1 MLALAIA
8 MVLLPF
14 VLMVLLPLAHLQ
26 RLADV
31 LCVLMAALSLWE
43 VLPPVVK
50 VSVSVV
56 VFGVATIF
64 AVGSMIKLDAVG
76 VVTGVLLM
84 TSRSCLLLYFSGLTS
99 LLMALD
105 LFTLSEI
112 VSFPSQIAGKNLASI
127 FGICFAVGN
136 I

>member
-1 MLALAIA
+1 M
-8 MVLLPF
+8 
-14 VLMVLLPLAHLQ
+14 
-26 RLADV
+26 
-31 LCVLMAALSLWE
+31 CVDGCA
-43 VLPPVVK
+43 VV
-50 VSVSVV
+50 VGSASSCCEGVCVSVV

>member
-1 MLALAIA
+1 M
-8 MVLLPF
+8 
-14 VLMVLLPLAHLQ
+14 
-26 RLADV
+26 
-31 LCVLMAALSLWE
+31 CVDGCA
-43 VLPPVVK
+43 VV
-50 VSVSVV
+50 VGSASSCCEGVCVSVV

-76 VVTGVLLM
+76 VVTGVLSM

-105 LFTLSEI
+105 LFTLSEMPKMFSFVD